1 MTTRWQSWA
10 PIFNWEHLPE
20 VPKEGIDFANGVRL
34 EVLPE
39 WVRSEEAIRHLHA
52 SHHTEIHRVVYGF
65 RLDYEAASLS
75 EPDPDYKGE
84 EPRSKQERAVE
95 LFNLANLALWI
106 VTPNPISVPAYFHFN
121 RPDDPKSMI
130 SSGSGL
136 GFLHH
141 ERDKDNKL
149 SIDDVALATKLHSVL
164 FNLDRN
170 KTTWIAARLVW
181 KSLWE
186 RLWEIRVLIQWVA
199 IEAIFGPQDGRE
211 ITYRLAQRI
220 GFFLGRDRK
229 EAQKINDKAKKNYG
243 WRSRIVHGSQLNKLT
258 KQKSINISHE
268 SQEYIRRA
276 LLKILQSSNLI
287 DLVNGKN
294 RENYF
299 DKLVFED

>member
-10 PIFNWEHLPE
+10 PIFNWECLPE

-39 WVRSEEAIRHLHA
+39 WVRSEEVIRHLHA
-52 SHHTEIHRVVYGF
+52 SHRTAIHRVVYGF
-65 RLDYEAASLS
+65 RLDYKAASLGD
-75 EPDPDYKGE
+75 PDPDYKGE
-84 EPRSKQERAVE
+84 EPRSKQGRAAE

-106 VTPNPISVPAYFHFN
+106 VTPNPISLPAHFHFD
-121 RPDDPKSMI
+121 RPDDPKSMR
-130 SSGSGL
+130 SSDSGI

-141 ERDKDNKL
+141 ERDNNNKL
-149 SIDDVALATKLHSVL
+149 SIDDVALATKLHFVL

-170 KTTWIAARLVW
+170 KTIWIASRLVW

-211 ITYRLAQRI
+211 IAYRLAQRI
-220 GFFLGRDRK
+220 GFFLGRNRK

-243 WRSRIVHGSQLNKLT
+243 WRSRIAHGSQLKKLT
-258 KQKSINISHE
+258 KQKSIDISHE
-268 SQEYIRRA
+268 SQEYIRKA
-276 LLKILQSSNLI
+276 LLKILQNSDLI